1 MKRCTG
7 VAQFEVIISLS
18 LVKFGIKKNG
28 STVKNSNVIGQDW
41 VGFWFY
47 NNELLSQYTL
57 HKWSIL
63 RSVWEDFDWSILL
76 VLPEADTVIGYPPV
90 QVVNSPNPA
99 DGQWPTQ
106 TPQFHYFYGFLNN
119 FKNIAEKFKMHN
131 FLSKEKIWCLIF
143 FCFVNCDFFKI
154 CLTSTFINLVL
165 KKGFWNLS
173 NWDFW

>member
-18 LVKFGIKKNG
+18 LVKFGIQKNG

-47 NNELLSQYTL
+47 NNELLTQYTL

-119 FKNIAEKFKMHN
+119 FKNIAEKFKMHILKLSVKGKNMMFDIFLFCKLWFHQDLFDIN
-131 FLSKEKIWCLIF
+131 FH
-143 FCFVNCDFFKI
+143 
-154 CLTSTFINLVL
+154 
-165 KKGFWNLS
+165 
-173 NWDFW
+173 